1 MHHQSSAHHHSLF
14 SSHTQRP
21 TPLHPQ
27 VLGYTVVNDVTA
39 RRWQGKKGGGQ
50 WFRGKSFDTF
60 LPCGP
65 HIVPAALVPDPQN
78 LTIRTLLNGDL
89 VQNGHT
95 GAMIF
100 SVARIIAFLSQG
112 TTLLPG
118 TLICTGTPAGVGY
131 TRGVYLA
138 RGDTVTITI
147 EGVGTLSNP
156 VAADAGDGLVAH
168 A

>member
-1 MHHQSSAHHHSLF
+1 MKAAAPWGRRGARAASGRVGPLLVV
-14 SSHTQRP
+14 
-21 TPLHPQ
+21 TPLRAPPQ

-50 WFRGKSFDTF
+50 WFRAKSFDTF

-65 HIVPAALVPDPQN
+65 HLVPAALVPDPQN

-131 TRGVYLA
+131 TRGRYLKS
-138 RGDTVTITI
+138 GDTVSITI
-147 EGVGTLSNP
+147 Q
-156 VAADAGDGLVAH
+156 GLGMLTNTVVDE
-168 A
+168 